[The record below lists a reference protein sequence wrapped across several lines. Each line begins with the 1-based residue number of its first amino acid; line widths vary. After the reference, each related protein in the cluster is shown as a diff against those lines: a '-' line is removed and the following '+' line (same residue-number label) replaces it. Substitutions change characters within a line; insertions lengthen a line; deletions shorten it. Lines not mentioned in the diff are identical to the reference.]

1 MGGSENENE
10 VNQYDIEKLLAEH
23 EYWKIMYSANESNN
37 KSNTEDN
44 LEHVE

>member
-10 VNQYDIEKLLAEH
+10 VNKYDIEKILAEY
-23 EYWKIMYSANESNN
+23 EYWKIMYSTNENN
-37 KSNTEDN
+37 KSYTEDN